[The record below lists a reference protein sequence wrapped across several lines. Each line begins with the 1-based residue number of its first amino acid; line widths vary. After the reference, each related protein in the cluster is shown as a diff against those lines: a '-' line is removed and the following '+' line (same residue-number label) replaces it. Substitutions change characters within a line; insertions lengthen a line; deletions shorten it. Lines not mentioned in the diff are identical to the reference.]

1 MGSGVLQGRDVLVA
15 GGPRAGGRRCRSHVR
30 GPQASLLSRV
40 SDAKNS
46 TKEKTRKPCAVASG
60 TSQCKLSTTLNA
72 ERPEEKGQEERIPRN
87 IFKSHSG

>member
-1 MGSGVLQGRDVLVA
+1 M
-15 GGPRAGGRRCRSHVR
+15 
-30 GPQASLLSRV
+30 